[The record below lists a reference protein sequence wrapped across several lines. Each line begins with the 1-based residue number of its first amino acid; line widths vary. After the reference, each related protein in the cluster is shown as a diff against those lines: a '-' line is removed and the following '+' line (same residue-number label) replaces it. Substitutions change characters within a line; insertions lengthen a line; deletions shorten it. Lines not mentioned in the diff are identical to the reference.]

1 MTIGKG
7 TKSGK
12 ALRGFVEEIE
22 GVRERKKQ
30 LGEAEK
36 AIFAE
41 AKAADFDTKTIRKLV
56 QLRAQDKTKRDEAQA
71 LLDTYMHAI
80 GMEDEPPPL
89 FAALEKAG
97 ADLATRDQAIEF
109 MKSIVPPS
117 GEIIIKIGGSPVRIW
132 RGSEGEAHAE
142 DVTAAAPPKARR
154 AVDEDE
160 DDVTSSYPPS
170 PTARTVSRSHIDDV
184 VARAEASAKEK
195 RERESASTT

>member
-1 MTIGKG
+1 MSIGKG

-22 GVRERKKQ
+22 GVRDRKKQ

-41 AKAADFDTKTIRKLV
+41 AKAANFDVKTIRRILT
-56 QLRAQDKTKRDEAQA
+56 LRTQDKTKRDEAQA

-80 GMEDEPPPL
+80 GMTDEPPPL

-97 ADLATRDQAIEF
+97 TDLATREEAIEF

-117 GEIIIKIGGSPVRIW
+117 GEIVVKIGGSPVRVW
-132 RGSEGEAHAE
+132 RSAEGEARSE
-142 DVTAAAPPKARR
+142 DVTDAPARAKPAAAEDDDDATSTYPGRDPRTPPK
-154 AVDEDE
+154 
-160 DDVTSSYPPS
+160 
-170 PTARTVSRSHIDDV
+170 SHVDDV
-184 VARAEASAKEK
+184 VARAEARAKAK
-195 RERESASTT
+195 REGAATA

>member
-12 ALRGFVEEIE
+12 ALRGFIEEIE

-41 AKAADFDTKTIRKLV
+41 AKAADFDTKTIRKLL
-56 QLRAQDKTKRDEAQA
+56 QLRQTDKAKRDEAQA
-71 LLDTYMHAI
+71 FLDTYMHAI

-97 ADLATRDQAIEF
+97 ADLAKREEAIEF
-109 MKSIVPPS
+109 IKSIVPQS
-117 GEIIIKIGGSPVRIW
+117 GEIILKIGGAPVRCW
-132 RGSEGEAHAE
+132 RDADGNAHSE
-142 DVTAAAPPKARR
+142 DVTAAEPAPKSAR
-154 AVDEDE
+154 AADDD

-170 PTARTVSRSHIDDV
+170 PSARTVSRSHIDDV
-184 VARAEASAKEK
+184 VARAEAAAKAK
-195 RERESASTT
+195 RDKLAAHDA

>member
-1 MTIGKG
+1 MSIGKG

-12 ALRGFVEEIE
+12 VLRGFLEEIE

-36 AIFAE
+36 VIFAE
-41 AKAADFDTKTIRKLV
+41 AKAAEFDVKTIRKVL
-56 QLRAQDKTKRDEAQA
+56 QLRAMDTTKRNEAQA

-80 GMEDEPPPL
+80 GMADEAPPL

-97 ADLATRDQAIEF
+97 ADLAKREEAIEF

-117 GEIIIKIGGSPVRIW
+117 GEFIVKIGGSPIRIW
-132 RGSEGEAHAE
+132 RDAEGDAQAE
-142 DVTAAAPPKARR
+142 DATVAPPPKKSR
-154 AVDEDE
+154 AADDD

-170 PTARTVSRSHIDDV
+170 GAARTVPKSHIDEV
-184 VARAEASAKEK
+184 VARAEASAKAK
-195 RERESASTT
+195 REREGAPTA